1 MKNNFMTL
9 EEMRRHEWSINWSGG
24 KDSTAT
30 IIACIKKNIPIKEI
44 NYVRM
49 MFDDKLPATL
59 PIMTDFVDNCID
71 RFTNQYGLNVN
82 VVKSESVMDAVANK
96 VYSRS
101 KYKQLNGTRYTLGY
115 LSRGMCAFNRYK
127 VKALKSIVNIEYE
140 MIGYAIDET
149 KRIHRLN
156 HPYQESILCTL
167 AIKEEKCFDICKRN
181 NMLSPLYGL
190 GIKRDGCWFCPN
202 VSKVEIE
209 YIKKNYPKLVKIIYN
224 EFDERQENFL
234 FANKNG
240 WVQSYL
246 TDCKKRI
253 GGLNY
258 EDNKVSCS
266 CF

>member
-1 MKNNFMTL
+1 MKMKNNFMTL
-9 EEMRRHEWSINWSGG
+9 EEMRKHEWSINWSGG

-30 IIACIKKNIPIKEI
+30 IIACIKKDIPIKEI

-59 PIMTDFVDNCID
+59 PIMTDFVDNCIT

-82 VVKSESVMDAVANK
+82 IVKSESVMDAVANK

-101 KYKQLNGTRYTLGY
+101 KYEQLNGTRYTLGC
-115 LSRGMCAFNRYK
+115 LSRGICKFNACK
-127 VKALKSIVNIEYE
+127 VKALKSITGIEYE

-149 KRIHRLN
+149 ERIHRLN

-181 NMLSPLYGL
+181 NMLSPLYEL
-190 GIKRDGCWFCPN
+190 GFKRDGCWFCPN
-202 VSKVEIE
+202 TSKFEIE
-209 YIKKNYPKLVKIIYN
+209 YIKKNYPKLVKIIYD
-224 EFDERQENFL
+224 EFDERPKDFL
-234 FANKNG
+234 FASKNN

-246 TDCKKRI
+246 TDCKM

-258 EDNKVSCS
+258 EGDKSG
-266 CF
+266 